1 VQPQQVPHDA
11 FVVTV
16 IKEPVRE
23 MTPADVIIGSLGIAG
38 TLVVLALVLG
48 AIAGGVLVLWNR
60 RFPNTLGHLPPVSPS
75 VAITDALP
83 PPTQSQ

>member
-1 VQPQQVPHDA
+1 MQQQPPHDA

-38 TLVVLALVLG
+38 TLVLLAIVLG

-75 VAITDALP
+75 ISGGLP